1 MPVLMDFFSPLC
13 EYYASVEHL
22 CYFKWTGEL
31 KSSLLML
38 HEQGSKDVV
47 LLADDFR
54 DKIINQQHLE
64 IFHS

>member
-1 MPVLMDFFSPLC
+1 
-13 EYYASVEHL
+13 
-22 CYFKWTGEL
+22 
-31 KSSLLML
+31 ML
-38 HEQGSKDVV
+38 HEQGSKDFV